1 MLIKFGVLVVSVV
14 AIIIGVLGL
23 LIGGLVVLT
32 GAEFDLLAQRSQDSL
47 EAMGGY
53 ALIVI
58 GIIAMVFGLL
68 QIIFGV
74 GLWRLATW
82 AWIAGVIIQSFSL
95 ITAVLGLFT
104 GAAIPASLVTIV
116 VSSAILTFL
125 LMPHVRGAFGRQKS
139 RLAPA
144 PVADGPMV
152 HLQAAIHDDT
162 QPSTLGNRRALRADD
177 SHL

>member
-1 MLIKFGVLVVSVV
+1 MFIKFGVMVVSVV
-14 AIIIGVLGL
+14 ALTIGALGL
-23 LIGGLVVLT
+23 LIGGLVVLAGT
-32 GAEFDLLAQRSQDSL
+32 EYDLLAQRSRDSL

-58 GIIAMVFGLL
+58 GIVAMIFGAL
-68 QIIFGV
+68 QIIFGI

-116 VSSAILTFL
+116 VSGAFLTFL
-125 LMPHVRGAFGRQKS
+125 LMPHVRGAFDRRKPK
-139 RLAPA
+139 LAPA
-144 PVADGPMV
+144 E
-152 HLQAAIHDDT
+152 
-162 QPSTLGNRRALRADD
+162 N
-177 SHL
+177 

>member
-14 AIIIGVLGL
+14 AIIVGAFGL
-23 LIGGLVVLT
+23 LIGALVVLT
-32 GAEFDLLAQRSQDSL
+32 GTEFDLLAQRSQDSL

-58 GIIAMVFGLL
+58 GVVAMIFGAL
-68 QIIFGV
+68 QIIFGI

-116 VSSAILTFL
+116 ISGAFLTFL
-125 LMPHVRGAFGRQKS
+125 LTPHVRGIFGRGKPK
-139 RLAPA
+139 LAPA
-144 PVADGPMV
+144 AQSPMIP
-152 HLQAAIHDDT
+152 LQATTHDNT
-162 QPSTLGNRRALRADD
+162 LPSALGNRRSVRTDD
-177 SHL
+177 HRL